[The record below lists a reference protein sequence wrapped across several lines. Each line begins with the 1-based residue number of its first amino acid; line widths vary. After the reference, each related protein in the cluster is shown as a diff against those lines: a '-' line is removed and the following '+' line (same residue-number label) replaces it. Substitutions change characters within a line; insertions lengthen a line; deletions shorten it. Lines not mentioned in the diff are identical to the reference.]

1 MKMNTRNFNMVKKRK
16 RKLTDQEK
24 EQRAFR
30 KEIRDFLINMGF
42 SSVPRINGTEF
53 EYESRTSEL
62 DAIYV
67 YENVILLIED
77 TVGDTSTHLLKKN
90 VIYSKI
96 NENPKKFI
104 EFLKNHEKFSGFR
117 DFMRD
122 RFDNMY
128 SLDQAQVRIVYIS
141 KQKIA
146 NEHKEVVSN
155 VTYIEY
161 PTLLYFK
168 KIVSVIK
175 RSAKSEFFK
184 FLNIDDDCIGV
195 KVLQS
200 TSLSTNSFKGNIL
213 PEHHSSFNNGFKI
226 ISFYIDA
233 ASLLRR
239 AQVLRKDG
247 WNDDDDVVFYQRML
261 NPSKIK
267 SMRKFLY
274 DNDRVFINN
283 IIVTIPIDEITLYNE
298 KSEKIIIDDNGE
310 FQADGSSRT
319 IKTDPISVEI
329 KDHANIIG
337 IIDGQHRVYTY
348 HEGTDTYEEKI
359 AKLRVKQNLLV
370 TAILFP
376 RNLPKQDCLKFEAT
390 IFKEINSNQKKV
402 SSELLQI
409 IEEVQ
414 KPFST
419 VAIARK
425 ILLKLNESGPLC
437 DKFET
442 LAFEKEKIKTA
453 SIISYGLKPLVKLE
467 GDDSLYS
474 LWGNTNKERLKI
486 ASKENKEVYT
496 SEEYDIL
503 NEYRDFC
510 AEQLR
515 FLFIA
520 FKEAIGQD
528 QWKFRRK
535 NTNNVLNVTF
545 INGIIN
551 CLRNL
556 IINKKTGN
564 VTYYKEKLQDVSKFN
579 FLNYKASHYA
589 QMGRDLYEQFFNG

>member
-1 MKMNTRNFNMVKKRK
+1 MTKKK
-16 RKLTDQEK
+16 KIKLTDQEK

-42 SSVPRINGTEF
+42 CSVPRINGTEF
-53 EYESRTSEL
+53 EYDGRKSEL
-62 DAIYV
+62 DAIYI
-67 YENVILLIED
+67 YENIILLIEE
-77 TVGDTSTHLLKKN
+77 TIGDTSVHLLKKS
-90 VIYSKI
+90 VIYNKI

-104 EFLKNHEKFSGFR
+104 EFLRNNEKFLGFR

-146 NEHKEVVSN
+146 KQHKDVVSN
-155 VTYIEY
+155 VTYMEY
-161 PTLLYFK
+161 PILLYFK

-175 RSAKSEFFK
+175 KSGKCEFFK
-184 FLNIDDDCIGV
+184 FLNIGHDCV
-195 KVLQS
+195 EQKVLQS
-200 TSLSTNSFKGNIL
+200 TSVSTNSFKGNIL

-247 WNDDDDVVFYQRML
+247 WNGDDDIVFYQRML

-267 SMRKFLY
+267 SMRRFLY

-298 KSEKIIIDDNGE
+298 KLEKIIIDDNGE
-310 FQADGSSRT
+310 FQADGPSKT

-329 KDHANIIG
+329 KDHTNIIG

-348 HEGTDTYEEKI
+348 HEGTDNYEEKI
-359 AKLRVKQNLLV
+359 SKLRKKQNLLV

-474 LWGNTNKERLKI
+474 LWNNPNKEKLKT

-496 SEEYDIL
+496 SEEYAIL

-515 FLFIA
+515 FLFMV
-520 FKEAIGQD
+520 FKEAIGHD

-556 IINKKTGN
+556 IINKKTGDIS
-564 VTYYKEKLQDVSKFN
+564 YYKAKLQDVSNFN
-579 FLNYKASHYA
+579 FLSYKASHYA
-589 QMGRDLYEQFFNG
+589 KMGKDLYERFFNKE

>member
-1 MKMNTRNFNMVKKRK
+1 MVKKK
-16 RKLTDQEK
+16 KKKLTDQEK

-30 KEIRDFLINMGF
+30 KEIHSFLTNMGF
-42 SSVPRINGTEF
+42 SAVPRINGTEF
-53 EYESRTSEL
+53 QYEGRTSEL
-62 DAIYV
+62 DAIYI
-67 YENVILLIED
+67 YENVILLVED
-77 TVGDTSTHLLKKN
+77 TIGDTSSHLLNKSI
-90 VIYSKI
+90 IYNKI

-104 EFLKNHEKFSGFR
+104 EFLKNHEKFLGFK
-117 DFMRD
+117 DFMSD
-122 RFDNMY
+122 RFDSVY
-128 SLDQAQVRIVYIS
+128 SLDQAQIRIVYIS

-146 NEHKEVVSN
+146 SEHKKVVSN

-161 PTLLYFK
+161 PILLYFK

-175 RSAKSEFFK
+175 KSAKFEFFK
-184 FLNIDDDCIGV
+184 FLNIDDDCIGT

-200 TSLSTNSFKGNIL
+200 TSLSTSSFKGNIL
-213 PEHHSSFNNGFKI
+213 PEHYSSFNNGFKI

-233 ASLLRR
+233 ESLLRR

-247 WNDDDDVVFYQRML
+247 WKDDEDVVFYQRML

-267 SMRKFLY
+267 LMRKFLY

-283 IIVTIPIDEITLYNE
+283 IIVTIPVDEITLYNE
-298 KSEKIIIDDNGE
+298 KSEKLFIDDNGE
-310 FQADGSSRT
+310 FKIEGLNRT

-329 KDHANIIG
+329 KDHTNIIG

-348 HEGTDTYEEKI
+348 HEGTDVYEEKI
-359 AKLRVKQNLLV
+359 AKLRVRQNLLV

-376 RNLPKQDCLKFEAT
+376 RNLAKLDCLKFEAT

-402 SSELLQI
+402 GSELLQV

-425 ILLKLNESGPLC
+425 VLLKLNESGPLC
-437 DKFET
+437 DTFET

-453 SIISYGLKPLVKLE
+453 SIISYGLKPLIKLDGE
-467 GDDSLYS
+467 DSLYFI
-474 LWGNTNKERLKI
+474 WNNKNKEKLKI
-486 ASKENKEVYT
+486 ASKENKNVYT
-496 SEEYDIL
+496 SEEYALL
-503 NEYRDFC
+503 NEYKDFC

-515 FLFIA
+515 NLFIA
-520 FKEAIGQD
+520 FKGAIGHD

-551 CLRNL
+551 CLKNL
-556 IINKKTGN
+556 IINRKTGD
-564 VTYYKEKLQDVSKFN
+564 VAYYREKLQDVSN
-579 FLNYKASHYA
+579 FDFLSYKASHYA
-589 QMGRDLYEQFFNG
+589 KMGKDLYEQFFNN

>member
-1 MKMNTRNFNMVKKRK
+1 MVKKRK

-30 KEIRDFLINMGF
+30 NEIRDFLINMGF

-53 EYESRTSEL
+53 EYEGRTSEL

-90 VIYSKI
+90 VIYNKI

-122 RFDNMY
+122 HFDNIY

-155 VTYIEY
+155 VTYMEY
-161 PTLLYFK
+161 PILLYFK

-175 RSAKSEFFK
+175 KSAKSEFFK
-184 FLNIDDDCIGV
+184 FLNIDDDCVGE

-247 WNDDDDVVFYQRML
+247 WKDDEDVVFYQRML

-283 IIVTIPIDEITLYNE
+283 IIVTIPIDEITLYND
-298 KSEKIIIDDNGE
+298 KSEKLLIDDNGE
-310 FQADGSSRT
+310 FVADGPSRT

-329 KDHANIIG
+329 KDHTNIIG

-348 HEGTDTYEEKI
+348 HEGTDVYEEKI
-359 AKLRVKQNLLV
+359 SKLRKKQNLLV

-402 SSELLQI
+402 SSELLQV

-437 DKFET
+437 DTFET

-453 SIISYGLKPLVKLE
+453 SIISYGLKPLVKLDGE
-467 GDDSLYS
+467 DSLYF
-474 LWGNTNKERLKI
+474 LWNNKNKEKLQIASKKI
-486 ASKENKEVYT
+486 SSKENKVTYT
-496 SEEYDIL
+496 SEEYALL
-503 NEYRDFC
+503 NEYKDFC

-515 FLFIA
+515 YLFIA
-520 FKEAIGQD
+520 FKGAVGHD
-528 QWKFRRK
+528 QWQFRSK

-556 IINKKTGN
+556 IANKKTGD

-579 FLNYKASHYA
+579 FLSYKASHYA
-589 QMGRDLYEQFFNG
+589 KMGKDLYERFFNEE

>member
-1 MKMNTRNFNMVKKRK
+1 M
-16 RKLTDQEK
+16 
-24 EQRAFR
+24 
-30 KEIRDFLINMGF
+30 
-42 SSVPRINGTEF
+42 
-53 EYESRTSEL
+53 
-62 DAIYV
+62 
-67 YENVILLIED
+67 
-77 TVGDTSTHLLKKN
+77 
-90 VIYSKI
+90 
-96 NENPKKFI
+96 
-104 EFLKNHEKFSGFR
+104 
-117 DFMRD
+117 
-122 RFDNMY
+122 
-128 SLDQAQVRIVYIS
+128 
-141 KQKIA
+141 
-146 NEHKEVVSN
+146 
-155 VTYIEY
+155 
-161 PTLLYFK
+161 
-168 KIVSVIK
+168 
-175 RSAKSEFFK
+175 
-184 FLNIDDDCIGV
+184 
-195 KVLQS
+195 
-200 TSLSTNSFKGNIL
+200 
-213 PEHHSSFNNGFKI
+213 
-226 ISFYIDA
+226 
-233 ASLLRR
+233 
-239 AQVLRKDG
+239 
-247 WNDDDDVVFYQRML
+247 
-261 NPSKIK
+261 
-267 SMRKFLY
+267 
-274 DNDRVFINN
+274 
-283 IIVTIPIDEITLYNE
+283 
-298 KSEKIIIDDNGE
+298 
-310 FQADGSSRT
+310 
-319 IKTDPISVEI
+319 
-329 KDHANIIG
+329 
-337 IIDGQHRVYTY
+337 
-348 HEGTDTYEEKI
+348 
-359 AKLRVKQNLLV
+359 
-370 TAILFP
+370 
-376 RNLPKQDCLKFEAT
+376 
-390 IFKEINSNQKKV
+390 
-402 SSELLQI
+402 LQI